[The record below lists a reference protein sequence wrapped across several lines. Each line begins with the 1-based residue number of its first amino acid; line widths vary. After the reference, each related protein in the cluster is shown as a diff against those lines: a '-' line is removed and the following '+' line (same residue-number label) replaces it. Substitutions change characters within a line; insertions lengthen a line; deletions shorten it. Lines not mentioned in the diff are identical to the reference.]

1 MRVGQ
6 VEVIF
11 SLPESQ
17 LKNLFPSGQF
27 PPHHLA
33 YIEWFSRFP
42 SQTDPNLKMYKLSRS
57 FTNGER
63 LASILPVS
71 LIQRSVHL
79 FPKWG
84 QSAAG
89 IAEWTSDNVLELC
102 DVFYLNPFKDCH
114 TYYNVY

>member
-6 VEVIF
+6 VKVIF
-11 SLPESQ
+11 SLPES
-17 LKNLFPSGQF
+17 NLFPSGQF
-27 PPHHLA
+27 PPRHLA

-42 SQTDPNLKMYKLSRS
+42 LQTSPNLKMYKLSRS
-57 FTNGER
+57 FMNGER
-63 LASILPVS
+63 LASIIPVS

-84 QSAAG
+84 QSAAD
-89 IAEWTSDNVLELC
+89 IAAWTSDNVLELC
-102 DVFYLNPFKDCH
+102 DVFYLNPFKDRH

>member
-6 VEVIF
+6 VRVIF

-27 PPHHLA
+27 PPRHLV
-33 YIEWFSRFP
+33 YIEWFSWFSSQPDP
-42 SQTDPNLKMYKLSRS
+42 SLKMYKISRS

-71 LIQRSVHL
+71 LIQRSIHL

-84 QSAAG
+84 QSSAG
-89 IAEWTSDNVLELC
+89 IAEWTSENVLELC
-102 DVFYLNPFKDCH
+102 NVFYVNSFKDRH
-114 TYYNVY
+114 T